1 MKFII
6 ASVFAAISLT
16 CIHSCAQAQVQSDDV
31 AFARQSDGRV
41 LALSTQ
47 PCPVSGFFYWHIEDG
62 KRTTHTG
69 CWTFATHNRIMIM
82 DRGEA
87 VYFPIKRFSRNPSFG
102 E

>member
-1 MKFII
+1 MKLII
-6 ASVFAAISLT
+6 AAAFVAISLT
-16 CIHSCAQAQVQSDDV
+16 VQAQVQSDDV

-47 PCPVSGFFYWHIEDG
+47 PCPVSGFFFWHIEDG

-87 VYFPIKRFSRNPSFG
+87 VYFPIKRFSRNPNYG
-102 E
+102 D

>member
-6 ASVFAAISLT
+6 AAAFAAISLT
-16 CIHSCAQAQVQSDDV
+16 AQAQVQSDDV

-41 LALSTQ
+41 LALSAQ
-47 PCPVSGFFYWHIEDG
+47 PCPVSGFFFWHIEDG